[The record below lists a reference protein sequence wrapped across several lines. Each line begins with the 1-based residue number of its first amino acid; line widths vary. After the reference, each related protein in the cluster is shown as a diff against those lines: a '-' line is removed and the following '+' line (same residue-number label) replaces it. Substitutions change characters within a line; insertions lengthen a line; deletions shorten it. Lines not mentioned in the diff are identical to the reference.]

1 MALSYFTAAG
11 YWWWTGTRAE
21 RKTLPP
27 GALFFGATLTLSY
40 FDEEKWVAG
49 HHAAAGHIKAVG
61 IVLLV
66 TGILS
71 LLLDEDSLGWLFAVT
86 ALPALVLLVAAEWK
100 AHATV
105 RNMS

>member
-21 RKTLPP
+21 RKTLSP
-27 GALFFGATLTLSY
+27 GALFGATLTLSY
-40 FDEEKWVAG
+40 FDEEEWVAG

-66 TGILS
+66 TGILF

-86 ALPALVLLVAAEWK
+86 ALPVLVLLVAAEWK

>member
-1 MALSYFTAAG
+1 MALSYVTAAG

-27 GALFFGATLTLSY
+27 GALFGATLTLSY
-40 FDEEKWVAG
+40 FDEEEWVAG